1 MRLYDVHSLALA
13 SRFRANA
20 RVPLESVC
28 YILWSSLQRDGL
40 VVAAA
45 VASVLS
51 TTHCVRSRG
60 RRKGLRCYNQ
70 ALLLRDSQAPCRV
83 SCRDSYKTK
92 TV

>member
-1 MRLYDVHSLALA
+1 MRRLYDVHSLALA
-13 SRFRANA
+13 SRFRANT

-28 YILWSSLQRDGL
+28 YILSSLQRDGL
-40 VVAAA
+40 VAAA